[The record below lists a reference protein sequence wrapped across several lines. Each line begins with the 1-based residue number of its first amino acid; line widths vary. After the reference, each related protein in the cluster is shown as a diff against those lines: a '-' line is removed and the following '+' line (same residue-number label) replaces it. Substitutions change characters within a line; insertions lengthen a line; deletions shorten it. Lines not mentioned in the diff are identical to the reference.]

1 MKNSEQQQENTN
13 IDELTPEQA
22 RRQFMKKYGKLAAI
36 TPLAVTALMT
46 PKTSAA
52 PSSTACSRPNPPAA
66 CSNPKPKGF
75 G

>member
-1 MKNSEQQQENTN
+1 MMDNKDKTNNQNN

-22 RRQFMKKYGKLAAI
+22 RRQFMKKYGKLAAV

-52 PSSTACSRPNPPAA
+52 PKSCKPNQDNKHCPPGG
-66 CSNPKPKGF
+66 GF
-75 G
+75 